1 MTTKRFEALDGINT
15 IGPTT
20 VANTLTVS
28 SNVAI
33 DTNIL
38 FVDTVANRVG
48 VNKIPIQG
56 ALDVSGNV
64 HATAF
69 VGDGSFLTGINIPTN
84 VLINDANNTYS
95 DGRFTI
101 SSNSSFIFTANSFLQ
116 FSDGRPINFGTSG
129 SVVAQGNSSGL
140 FFTGSNVVINS
151 ATFYLDSTNGRIGI
165 GNTAPTE
172 MLHVQGK
179 IRIGTQATATTDAV
193 RADRLISTG
202 DGLSGGGDLTV
213 DRSIALDSTVV
224 RTSGNQTITGI
235 KSFANTITGNISGNA
250 GTVTNGVYTTGDQ
263 TIGGIKTFS
272 NTIVGNI
279 TGSAG
284 SVDGAVY
291 TTGDQTISG
300 IKTFSNTIV
309 GNINGNATTASAS
322 TTATRLQTARNIN
335 GTSFNGTASITT
347 TQWGA
352 SRNITIG
359 STTRSVNG
367 STTYSWTLSDIGAA
381 STNITLTAGDGLTG
395 GGSLAENR
403 TFAVD
408 STVVRTTG
416 TQTIAGNKTFSD
428 DVRIDSLGVGTTASG
443 VAGEIRA
450 TGNITGYFS
459 DQRLKTKVN
468 KIEDAL
474 NKVNHIDG
482 IYFELNDLAKSFGY
496 AETDQQVGVLAQQ
509 IQQVLPQVVSPAPFD
524 ISVDSEGNE
533 ISKSGENYLTVHYEK
548 LVPLLIEAIK
558 ELSLKVEILEEKL
571 K

>member
-15 IGPTT
+15 VGPTT

-33 DTNIL
+33 DTNLL
-38 FVDTVANRVG
+38 FVDTVNDRLG
-48 VNKIPIQG
+48 IRKTPTQG
-56 ALDVSGNV
+56 ALDITGNV

-69 VGDGSFLTGINIPTN
+69 IGDGSALTGIAIPTN
-84 VLINDANNTYS
+84 VLVDNANNTYTN
-95 DGRFTI
+95 GRFTV
-101 SSNSSFIFTANSFLQ
+101 STNSSFVFTANSFLQ

-129 SVVAQGNSSGL
+129 SVVAQGNTSGL

-151 ATFYLDSTNGRIGI
+151 ATFYLDSTNGRVGI

-202 DGLSGGGDLTV
+202 DGLSGGGNLTA

-224 RTSGNQTITGI
+224 RTTGNQTITGI
-235 KSFANTITGNISGNA
+235 K
-250 GTVTNGVYTTGDQ
+250 
-263 TIGGIKTFS
+263 TFS
-272 NTIVGNI
+272 NTISGNI
-279 TGSAG
+279 TGSA
-284 SVDGAVY
+284 D
-291 TTGDQTISG
+291 
-300 IKTFSNTIV
+300 
-309 GNINGNATTASAS
+309 NA
-322 TTATRLQTARNIN
+322 TTATRLETARTIN
-335 GTSFNGTASITT
+335 GTSFNGTANITT
-347 TQWGA
+347 SSWGT

-367 STTYSWTLSDIGAA
+367 STTYSWTLADIGAA
-381 STNITLTAGDGLTG
+381 SSGINLTAGDGLTG
-395 GGSLAENR
+395 GGTLVANR

-416 TQTIAGNKTFSD
+416 AQTIAGNKTFSD

-524 ISVDSEGNE
+524 ISVDSQGNE

-571 K
+571 NEI